1 MARSTSHSSQAQAAA
16 QDAANSRW
24 VEILARLGYAAK
36 GVVYLIIGVLA
47 VQLAWGG
54 GGQITGGQGALHTIA
69 GQPFGQALLWLMVIG
84 LFGYV
89 VWRFVQSVMDV
100 EHCGSDGKGIAKRV
114 AQAVSGVVYGSLAI
128 YAAKLALGSG
138 GGGGGSTESRTASLM
153 SNTWGV
159 WLVGLIGVIVIGYGL
174 RQLYHAYQVDFTKR
188 LVTSE
193 MSSTERTWA
202 IRIGRF
208 GLAARG
214 VVLMM
219 IGWFF
224 IQAAI
229 THDPSQARG
238 LDGALAEL
246 AGTGYGP
253 WVLGLVALGLVAYGV
268 YQLVLARYRR
278 MPGGS
283 PGGA

>member
-1 MARSTSHSSQAQAAA
+1 MARSTSYSSQAQTAAR
-16 QDAANSRW
+16 DAANSRW
-24 VEILARLGYAAK
+24 VELLARLGYAAK
-36 GVVYLIIGVLA
+36 GVVYLIIGLLA
-47 VQLAWGG
+47 VQVAWGG

-69 GQPFGQALLWLMVIG
+69 GQPFGQVLLWLMVIG

-89 VWRFVQSVMDV
+89 VWRFVQSVLDV
-100 EHCGSDGKGIAKRV
+100 EHCGTDGKGIAKRV
-114 AQAVSGVVYGSLAI
+114 AQGVSGVVYGSLAV
-128 YAAKLALGSG
+128 YAANLAMGSG
-138 GGGGGSTESRTASLM
+138 GGGSSSQGWTGRLM
-153 SNTWGV
+153 SDTWGV
-159 WLVGLIGVIVIGYGL
+159 WLVGLIGAVVVGYGL

-193 MSSTERTWA
+193 MSPTERTWT
-202 IRIGRF
+202 IRVGRF
-208 GLAARG
+208 GMAARG
-214 VVLMM
+214 VVLIM

-224 IQAAI
+224 IQAAV
-229 THDPSQARG
+229 THDPSRARG

-253 WVLGLVALGLVAYGV
+253 WVLGLVALGLVAYGA

-278 MPGGS
+278 MPVGS